1 MRLLIKS
8 YPPAKWFGESLM
20 WEKLPNS
27 GEALKL
33 LIPNLVWKY
42 GGGRSNDSY
51 MVTSQ
56 KMNENEMGNRGS
68 KSTILEEN
76 IVVKEQRVDGSY
88 INPYLARKA
97 IIKDSMLRCTLMD
110 FERNYQV
117 KTLSN
122 QIINKRFYS
131 SNLPKSVQLSKE
143 EETNTNL
150 NPWAVVGFSD
160 AEGSFMVRIRK
171 NSKYKTGWV
180 VVAIFSIVVDKKDLF
195 LLDSIKAFFGGLGSI
210 KKNGNSTFSY
220 RIESSEQIMKLIIPF
235 FDKYP
240 LITEKL
246 GDYIL
251 FKKVIELMS
260 NKEHLTEDG
269 LYKIVSLK
277 ASINKGLSEEL
288 RAAFPQCVPASRP
301 TIDNKRIPDANWLA
315 GFVSGD
321 GSFKSILKKSTSVKV
336 GFQSILV
343 FQITQHARDEKLM
356 ESLISYFECGYIEK
370 DSRGPWLYYIVKNF
384 TDISDKIIPF
394 FHQYN
399 IIGSKNLDFNDWCKI
414 ATLMQDKKHLTPEG
428 LNKIISIKAG
438 MNKGRLSSPSGT
450 ADID

>member
-1 MRLLIKS
+1 
-8 YPPAKWFGESLM
+8 M
-20 WEKLPNS
+20 WEKLSNS

-68 KSTILEEN
+68 KSMLNNN
-76 IVVKEQRVDGSY
+76 IVKEQRVDGSY
-88 INPYLARKA
+88 INPFLVRKA
-97 IIKDSMLRCTLMD
+97 KIKDSMLRCTLMGLKRD
-110 FERNYQV
+110 YQV

-131 SNLPKSVQLSKE
+131 SNLPQSVQLSKE
-143 EETNTNL
+143 KETL
-150 NPWAVVGFSD
+150 NPWTVVGFSD
-160 AEGSFMVRIRK
+160 AESSFMVRIRK
-171 NSKYKTGWV
+171 NSKYKTGWI
-180 VVAIFSIVVDKKDLF
+180 VVAVFSIAVDKKDLF
-195 LLDSIKAFFGGLGSI
+195 LLDSIKAFFGGWGSI
-210 KKNGNSTFSY
+210 KKHGKGTFSY
-220 RIESSEQIMKLIIPF
+220 RIESSEQILKLIIPF

-251 FKKVIELMS
+251 FKKVVELMS
-260 NKEHLTEDG
+260 NKEHLTEAG

-288 RAAFPQCVPASRP
+288 QAAFPQCVPALRP
-301 TIDNKRIPDANWLA
+301 IIYNKRIPDPNWLA

-321 GSFKSILKKSTSVKV
+321 GSFKFILKKSSSVKV
-336 GFQSILV
+336 GFQSILI

-370 DSRGPWLYYIVKNF
+370 DSRGPWLYYTVSNF
-384 TDISDKIIPF
+384 TDIYNKIIPF

-399 IIGSKNLDFNDWCKI
+399 IIGSKNLDFNDWCEI
-414 ATLMQDKKHLTPEG
+414 ATLIQDKHHLTPEG
-428 LNKIISIKAG
+428 LNKIISLKDG
-438 MNKGRLSSPSGT
+438 MNKGRLSSISGAPT
-450 ADID
+450 M